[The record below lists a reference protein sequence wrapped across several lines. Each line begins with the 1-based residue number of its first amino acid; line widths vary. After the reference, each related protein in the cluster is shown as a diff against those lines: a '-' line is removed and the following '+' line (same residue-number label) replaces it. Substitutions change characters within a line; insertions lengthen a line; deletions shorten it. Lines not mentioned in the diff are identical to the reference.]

1 MLCHSK
7 ALSTLC
13 LTTIPEVLCDYRD
26 YNVRNPGLTERNMD
40 HSLPSESTTS
50 QPSHGGF
57 SPNGSLPS
65 AVAEKL
71 RSWHTITPLPVQWG
85 DQDAFGHVNNVVYI
99 RWLESARVDLLN
111 ACPSSVT
118 MSGTG
123 PGPILASVQCD
134 FRRQLRF
141 PDWVYVGSRITRLGR
156 SSVDISHAIVSA
168 AQGEIVAEGKSV
180 IVVFDYSLQK
190 VCRIP
195 DDLRRSFEHSM
206 TLSVRDLRG
215 TP

>member
-1 MLCHSK
+1 
-7 ALSTLC
+7 
-13 LTTIPEVLCDYRD
+13 
-26 YNVRNPGLTERNMD
+26 MD
-40 HSLPSESTTS
+40 HPSPSESTTS
-50 QPSHGGF
+50 QPCHSGF
-57 SPNGSLPS
+57 SSIGNLPS

-71 RSWHTITPLPVQWG
+71 KAWHTITPLPVQWG

-111 ACPSSVT
+111 ACPSTVT
-118 MSGTG
+118 MRGTG

-141 PDWVYVGSRITRLGR
+141 PDWVYVGSRITRIGR
-156 SSVDISHAIVSA
+156 SSVDIGHAIVSG

-180 IVVFDYSLQK
+180 VVVFDYTLQK

-206 TLSVRDLRG
+206 TLCAGDLRG
-215 TP
+215 TL

>member
-1 MLCHSK
+1 
-7 ALSTLC
+7 
-13 LTTIPEVLCDYRD
+13 
-26 YNVRNPGLTERNMD
+26 MD
-40 HSLPSESTTS
+40 HVALLNSTGNRPEGS
-50 QPSHGGF
+50 GF
-57 SPNGSLPS
+57 PAMGSVS
-65 AVAEKL
+65 IAVQEKL
-71 RSWHTITPLPVQWG
+71 GDYQTITALPVQWG

-99 RWLESARVDLLN
+99 RWLESARVDLLK
-111 ACPSSVT
+111 ACPSTVS

-141 PDWVYVGSRITRLGR
+141 PDWVFVGSRITRIGR
-156 SSVDISHAIVSA
+156 SSADIGHAIVSG

-180 IVVFDYSLQK
+180 IVVFDYTLQR

-195 DDLRRSFEHSM
+195 DDLRNSFERSM
-206 TLSVRDLRG
+206 GQTAGHAGG

>member
-1 MLCHSK
+1 
-7 ALSTLC
+7 
-13 LTTIPEVLCDYRD
+13 
-26 YNVRNPGLTERNMD
+26 MD
-40 HSLPSESTTS
+40 HVAPLNSTGNRPEGS
-50 QPSHGGF
+50 GF
-57 SPNGSLPS
+57 PAMGSVPI
-65 AVAEKL
+65 AVQEKL
-71 RSWHTITPLPVQWG
+71 RDYHTITALPVQWG

-99 RWLESARVDLLN
+99 RWLESARVDLLKV
-111 ACPSSVT
+111 CPSTVS

-141 PDWVYVGSRITRLGR
+141 PDWVFVGSRITRIGR
-156 SSVDISHAIVSA
+156 SSADIGHAIVSG

-180 IVVFDYSLQK
+180 IVVFDYTLQR

-195 DDLRRSFEHSM
+195 DDLRNSFERSM
-206 TLSVRDLRG
+206 GQTAGPAGG